1 VKGHFWFQFEY
12 LFPISD
18 QLSELKRF
26 SAAALLAPSI
36 VPLIAMA
43 LVGISGDSM
52 QGINALVVVWIAVV
66 SYAGFYA
73 FGYPLA
79 KLLDK
84 QDSLSIGTLLA
95 SGFICGAIVGL
106 LLGIVVGSF
115 LGSYKSPTLSLLF
128 VFGWLG
134 GLVAFVFG
142 LMAKVRWSKGPFQ
155 HS

>member
-1 VKGHFWFQFEY
+1 
-12 LFPISD
+12 
-18 QLSELKRF
+18 
-26 SAAALLAPSI
+26 
-36 VPLIAMA
+36 MA
-43 LVGISGDSM
+43 LVGVSDESM
-52 QGINALVVVWIAVV
+52 EGLNALVVFWIAVV

-84 QDSLSIGTLLA
+84 RDSLSIGTLLA

-106 LLGIVVGSF
+106 LCGIVVGSL
-115 LGSYKSPTLSLLF
+115 LGSYKAPTLSLLF
-128 VFGWLG
+128 VFGGLG

-142 LMAKVRWSKGPFQ
+142 LMAKVRWSKDPFQ